1 MIKVPVSTVDRPLT
15 AIDYIAFLSQCHT
28 VSDVLD
34 VGDQLPR
41 DIAADERFIK
51 AQAARC
57 TVIVGRKAAA

>member
-1 MIKVPVSTVDRPLT
+1 VKPIPQSTFEKPLT
-15 AIDYIAFLSQCHT
+15 IIDYIAHLAQCHT

-41 DIAADERFIK
+41 SIATDERFIK

-57 TVIVGRKAAA
+57 AAIVRTKAVA